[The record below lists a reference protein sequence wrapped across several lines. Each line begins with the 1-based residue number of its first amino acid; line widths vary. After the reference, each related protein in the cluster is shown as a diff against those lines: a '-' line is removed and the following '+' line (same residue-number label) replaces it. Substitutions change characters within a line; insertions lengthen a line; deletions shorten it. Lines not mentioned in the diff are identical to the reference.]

1 MLPIPAPR
9 YKRNRLCSTSSQGC
23 HPRPEGSPTIS
34 LRVQRVP
41 NGALFLLSSAERRKT
56 TVKIYTA
63 QKPCRFGGKE
73 YRIGDEV
80 PEKLIDPTRVKSLI
94 KFGLLSVSERAE
106 ETADTPAQTGNEG
119 DLTNDQSTDEAKQS
133 DEGDKE
139 PENTQ
144 ETDQQ
149 QIQSTDEEKQAEE
162 TTEKPKATGKKGAK
176 K

>member
-1 MLPIPAPR
+1 M
-9 YKRNRLCSTSSQGC
+9 
-23 HPRPEGSPTIS
+23 
-34 LRVQRVP
+34 
-41 NGALFLLSSAERRKT
+41 
-56 TVKIYTA
+56 KIYTA

-106 ETADTPAQTGNEG
+106 ETADTPAQTGSEG
-119 DLTNDQSTDEAKQS
+119 DLTND
-133 DEGDKE
+133 
-139 PENTQ
+139 
-144 ETDQQ
+144 
-149 QIQSTDEEKQAEE
+149 QSTDEEKQAEE

>member
-1 MLPIPAPR
+1 
-9 YKRNRLCSTSSQGC
+9 
-23 HPRPEGSPTIS
+23 
-34 LRVQRVP
+34 
-41 NGALFLLSSAERRKT
+41 
-56 TVKIYTA
+56 VKIYTA

-73 YRIGDEV
+73 YHIGDEV

>member
-1 MLPIPAPR
+1 M
-9 YKRNRLCSTSSQGC
+9 
-23 HPRPEGSPTIS
+23 
-34 LRVQRVP
+34 
-41 NGALFLLSSAERRKT
+41 
-56 TVKIYTA
+56 KIYTA

-73 YRIGDEV
+73 YHIGDEV

-106 ETADTPAQTGNEG
+106 ETADTPDQTGNEG

-133 DEGDKE
+133 
-139 PENTQ
+139 
-144 ETDQQ
+144 
-149 QIQSTDEEKQAEE
+149 EE